1 MKPYQTLTLPDKL
14 VEQFGP
20 QFKGTYTVHLLNAKE
35 YLQTAE
41 ELTLKKRQELQKQDE
56 VFNGQISEIEL
67 RTAIVYKAVTKDDN
81 PLPEDIPSKLYEI
94 LAYVAIPLNMLN
106 QDEGVE
112 LLKLFRSA
120 KGN

>member
-1 MKPYQTLTLPDKL
+1 MEPYQTITLPEKL
-14 VEQFGP
+14 IEQLGP
-20 QFKGTYTVHLLNAKE
+20 QFKGTYTIHILNAKE

-41 ELTLKKRQELQKQDE
+41 ELTLKKRQELQAINE
-56 VFNGQISEIEL
+56 TFNGQISEVAL
-67 RTAIVYKAVTKDDN
+67 RTAIVYKSVTKDGQ

-112 LLKLFRSA
+112 LLKLFRPT
-120 KGN
+120 KRN